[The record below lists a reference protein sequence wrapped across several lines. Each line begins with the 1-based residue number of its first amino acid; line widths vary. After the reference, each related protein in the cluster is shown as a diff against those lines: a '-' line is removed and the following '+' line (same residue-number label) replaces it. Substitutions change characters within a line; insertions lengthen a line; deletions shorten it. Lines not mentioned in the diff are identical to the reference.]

1 MRYIEQKGPYSY
13 VFSRYLEP
21 VAKVEPGEEITLLTE
36 DTFLGLL
43 RNENDSID
51 EVKKKRRG
59 PNAQTGPI
67 YIEGAAPGDTLKVHI
82 INIEPGRD
90 WAVSCVQKFFGGL
103 TPNKFTRMIN
113 VPPHEKVY
121 IYRFEKEAGV
131 CGTPG
136 TPEAPET
143 PMLRHDDFL
152 RFPWKP
158 FLGTVATAPDLEAV
172 STLTPFENGGN
183 MDCPDVK
190 PGNIVYLPVSI
201 DGAYFFTGDCHANQ
215 GQGELCGTALEISAK
230 VTLKFEIIKG
240 KKITWPRIESPDEYM
255 TAGSARP
262 MEDAAR
268 IAYAEL
274 IEWMTEFGWDRTDAY
289 QALTQA
295 GRLYCANMV
304 DTNYSMVAKVSK
316 SLAERRK

>member
-1 MRYIEQKGPYSY
+1 MRTIGQKGEYSF
-13 VFSRYLEP
+13 VFSRYPEP
-21 VAKVEPGEEITLLTE
+21 VAGVEPGEEVVLLTE
-36 DTFLGLL
+36 DAYCGLL
-43 RNENDSID
+43 KSEDDNLEEI
-51 EVKKKRRG
+51 KKRRRG
-59 PNAQTGPI
+59 PNPQTGPI
-67 YIEGAAPGDTLKVHI
+67 RIEGAESGDTLKVHI

-90 WAVSCVQKFFGGL
+90 WAVSNVHKAFGGL

-113 VPPHEKVY
+113 VSLSDKIY
-121 IYRFEKEAGV
+121 IYRMDREGMF
-131 CGTPG
+131 
-136 TPEAPET
+136 
-143 PMLRHDDFL
+143 RHDDYL

-158 FLGTVATAPDLEAV
+158 FMGTMATAPDLEAV

-190 PGNIVYLPVSI
+190 PGNILYLPVSV
-201 DGAYFFTGDCHANQ
+201 DGAYFYTGDCHAAQ
-215 GQGELCGTALEISAK
+215 GEGELCGTALEITAK

-240 KKITWPRIESPDEYM
+240 KKIEWPRIESPDEYM
-255 TAGSARP
+255 TVGSARP

-274 IEWMTEFGWDRTDAY
+274 IEWMAEFGWDKLDAY

-295 GRLYCANMV
+295 GKLYCANMV

-316 SLAERRK
+316 ALAERSL